1 MLRPLGL
8 NIELTCWFS
17 HVFTFWRLFGANVF
31 LKDILGHPE
40 RGSSIVGVIAV
51 IVAAIPICGDLCF
64 GRCHPSPVQLL

>member
-1 MLRPLGL
+1 M
-8 NIELTCWFS
+8 
-17 HVFTFWRLFGANVF
+17 NVF

-51 IVAAIPICGDLCF
+51 IVAAIPICGDLRF